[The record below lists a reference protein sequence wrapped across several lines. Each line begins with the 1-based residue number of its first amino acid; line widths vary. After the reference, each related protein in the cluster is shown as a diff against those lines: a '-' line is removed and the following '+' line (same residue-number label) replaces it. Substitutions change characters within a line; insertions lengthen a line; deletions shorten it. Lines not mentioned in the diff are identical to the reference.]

1 MIVKKSVCGRRQ
13 RSTVRVP
20 FEHSHHAQSIVGRN
34 SQTTTRWNDSKMLL
48 SSICIRR
55 FLFYCRP
62 REFERIT
69 FNFWLSVSESI
80 TGNDKLIPDR
90 LKKNQKEQSMPWNKA
105 DASRTAW
112 VRFDVSSTSMCSY
125 RVWPHTMKFI
135 VSTNTCSADFA
146 KCASAERV

>member
-34 SQTTTRWNDSKMLL
+34 SQTTTHWNDSKMLL

-105 DASRTAW
+105 DASQYTRRNERNGTAAINELTANQ
-112 VRFDVSSTSMCSY
+112 RDTATRQNESTAQ
-125 RVWPHTMKFI
+125 K
-135 VSTNTCSADFA
+135 
-146 KCASAERV
+146 ELL

>member
-105 DASRTAW
+105 DASQYTRRNERNGTAAINELTANQ
-112 VRFDVSSTSMCSY
+112 RDTATRQNESTAQ
-125 RVWPHTMKFI
+125 K
-135 VSTNTCSADFA
+135 
-146 KCASAERV
+146 ELL

>member
-13 RSTVRVP
+13 RSTIRVP

-34 SQTTTRWNDSKMLL
+34 SQTTTHWNDSKMLL

-105 DASRTAW
+105 DASQYTRRNERNGTAAINELTANQ
-112 VRFDVSSTSMCSY
+112 RDTATRQNESTAQ
-125 RVWPHTMKFI
+125 K
-135 VSTNTCSADFA
+135 
-146 KCASAERV
+146 ELL